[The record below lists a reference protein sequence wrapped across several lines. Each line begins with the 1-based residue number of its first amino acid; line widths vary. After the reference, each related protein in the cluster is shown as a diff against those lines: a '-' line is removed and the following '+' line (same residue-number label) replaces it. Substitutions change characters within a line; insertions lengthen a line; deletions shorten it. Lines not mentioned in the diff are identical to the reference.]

1 VVLIDVKGE
10 REVTGA
16 DIKTKSEVKV
26 VNPEQVIAT
35 LTEKNAELVVEV
47 TVERGLG
54 YSAVESRRA
63 EKLAIGMIGVDA
75 FFSPVTSVN
84 YTVENMRV
92 GDRTDYN
99 RLHLTIT
106 TDGTITPSSALHKA
120 ANIMRDHFDKVS
132 ALEVKEKEGAADEDE
147 KKPARKK
154 KTD

>member
-1 VVLIDVKGE
+1 
-10 REVTGA
+10 
-16 DIKTKSEVKV
+16 
-26 VNPEQVIAT
+26 
-35 LTEKNAELVVEV
+35 
-47 TVERGLG
+47 VERGLG